1 MLFQPNHFILL
12 IQFQNK
18 KKQTKFN
25 DVCYLT
31 QHISQILSF
40 KYIINIKRLM
50 SYFMGFSFSST
61 SKIQYVLYTYS
72 TYQFVLA
79 TFQVFGRH
87 IS

>member
-1 MLFQPNHFILL
+1 
-12 IQFQNK
+12 
-18 KKQTKFN
+18 
-25 DVCYLT
+25 
-31 QHISQILSF
+31 
-40 KYIINIKRLM
+40 M